1 MISLEK
7 VYKEAIYYRAMYN
20 SEYSTENAVI
30 PSDVIPFFADEIKA
44 QAFTLNVLNWTRG
57 LLTEEKADVV
67 VTISKGANDNC
78 LTIDIEFAASAL
90 MTGVRQMQTL
100 QERILKNLDELLSK
114 DWEQKHK
121 EGNNFSL
128 FMHQRKLTLYEIIF
142 LERVELINDSK
153 VPSDS
158 DLLGW

>member
-1 MISLEK
+1 
-7 VYKEAIYYRAMYN
+7 MYN
-20 SEYSTENAVI
+20 SEYSTENIIIRSNA
-30 PSDVIPFFADEIKA
+30 IPFFVDEIKA

-57 LLTEEKADVV
+57 LLTEKKSDVV
-67 VTISKGANDNC
+67 VSISQGANDNA
-78 LTIDIEFAASAL
+78 LTIDIEFPASTL
-90 MTGVRQMQTL
+90 MTGVSQMQTL
-100 QERILKNLDELLSK
+100 QERIMKNLKTLLSK
-114 DWEQKHK
+114 KWTLKHPQ
-121 EGNNFSL
+121 GNNFSL